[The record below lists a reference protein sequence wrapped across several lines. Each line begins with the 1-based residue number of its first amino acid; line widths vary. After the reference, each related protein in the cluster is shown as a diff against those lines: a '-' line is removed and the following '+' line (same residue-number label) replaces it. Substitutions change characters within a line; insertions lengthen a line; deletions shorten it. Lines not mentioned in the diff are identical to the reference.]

1 MSDFPERIVV
11 EVVTPETVSRLEAR
25 DEDLREQLNNLNKR
39 VDGLHRTIY
48 ELIDTIGKLRKK

>member
-1 MSDFPERIVV
+1 MPDFPERIVV